1 MGKRRIL
8 VIDDSSEIHKDF
20 VRLLSPVKAEAWEE
34 MDADG
39 GLAVRRRSPSR
50 RHPPAMTSSWTSLS
64 RGQEGLA
71 KVQRGPGRGAPVRA
85 GVSGLPH
92 APGWNG
98 YETLR
103 HLRQVAP
110 RLPVVLCSAYS
121 DYSWEEIRRDFSE
134 DGALKELRKP
144 FGKEDLR
151 QLTRTLTEEH
161 AASH

>member
-20 VRLLSPVKAEAWEE
+20 VRLLSPVKAEAWEGMDE
-34 MDADG
+34 MEALLFG
-39 GLAVRRRSPSR
+39 TQSVAEASSR
-50 RHPPAMTSSWTSLS
+50 DDFELDFAFQ
-64 RGQEGLA
+64 GQEGLA
-71 KVQRGPGRGAPVRA
+71 KVSEALAEGRPYELVFLDYRM
-85 GVSGLPH
+85 P
-92 APGWNG
+92 PGWNG

-103 HLRQVAP
+103 HLREVAP